1 MLVPKLVPEGM
12 EFRVVGA
19 LHDMGEF
26 VKHSIDD
33 TLDGQKLSPISGV
46 PQAKT
51 YLPPSINIQA
61 KQVGLI
67 GVELGQLSNLP
78 VPSSYYRLHH

>member
-19 LHDMGEF
+19 LHDMSEF

-33 TLDGQKLSPISGV
+33 TLDGQKLSPISRV
-46 PQAKT
+46 PQAKA
-51 YLPPSINIQA
+51 YLPSPINIQA
-61 KQVGLI
+61 YFTLVSRKGGPRDI
-67 GVELGQLSNLP
+67 NI
-78 VPSSYYRLHH
+78 PSRLA

>member
-61 KQVGLI
+61 YFTLVSRKGWPRGI
-67 GVELGQLSNLP
+67 HI
-78 VPSSYYRLHH
+78 PSRLA